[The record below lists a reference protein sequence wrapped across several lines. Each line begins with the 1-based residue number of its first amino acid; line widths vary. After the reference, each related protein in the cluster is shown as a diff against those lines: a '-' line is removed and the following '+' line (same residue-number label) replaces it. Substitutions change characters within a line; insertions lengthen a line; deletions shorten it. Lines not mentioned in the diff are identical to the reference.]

1 MVLPFDQHSITFDDI
16 IYSVDM
22 PQVTQVINISA
33 FVSSVKRIRKIF
45 SINKGVWFGRK
56 TKSNGKSFSLTVKYE
71 DLKCKI
77 DYTSILPSNHFRK
90 RKEKKNK
97 TKREREPPTVK
108 EREAGHLNLRLTPQP
123 LDRTQSPLSLPSS
136 LNLTGFDEFF
146 LFGFVSFVFIY

>member
-56 TKSNGKSFSLTVKYE
+56 TKSNEKSFS
-71 DLKCKI
+71 
-77 DYTSILPSNHFRK
+77 
-90 RKEKKNK
+90 
-97 TKREREPPTVK
+97 
-108 EREAGHLNLRLTPQP
+108 
-123 LDRTQSPLSLPSS
+123 
-136 LNLTGFDEFF
+136 
-146 LFGFVSFVFIY
+146 

>member
-90 RKEKKNK
+90 RKEKKNQ

-108 EREAGHLNLRLTPQP
+108 EREAGHLNLRLTLPP